1 MHTCISTKACTVVYE
16 CGNVYCIPLWLGGT
30 LLDRMKRERIL
41 SEETARNYVKSILS
55 AVQYIHSQNIVHR
68 DLKAKN
74 VVFTDDTSEGVL
86 KVIDFGIFL

>member
-1 MHTCISTKACTVVYE
+1 
-16 CGNVYCIPLWLGGT
+16 
-30 LLDRMKRERIL
+30 MKRERIL

-74 VVFTDDTSEGVL
+74 VVFTDDTPEGVL